1 MEPTTAAM
9 QTKGDYILR
18 MPLGGMR
25 YSSIRGPPTTKG
37 RIRGDRHIA
46 ACRLGSYITA
56 SKSGLSET
64 ELEDILCL
72 DEEVLDEVFRFSMPE
87 G

>member
-1 MEPTTAAM
+1 MDWGLVAKLLPMLPPGLEGWWLFD
-9 QTKGDYILR
+9 KR
-18 MPLGGMR
+18 V
-25 YSSIRGPPTTKG
+25 SSWSCKKK
-37 RIRGDRHIA
+37 RIFFHP
-46 ACRLGSYITA
+46 SFNITA